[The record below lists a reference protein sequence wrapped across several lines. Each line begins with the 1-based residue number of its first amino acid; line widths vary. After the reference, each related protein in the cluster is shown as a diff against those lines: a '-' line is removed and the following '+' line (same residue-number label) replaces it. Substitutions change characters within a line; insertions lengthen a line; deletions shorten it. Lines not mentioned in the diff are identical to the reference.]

1 MPVGRPTD
9 YSEEIAA
16 VICDRIAEG
25 ESLRSICRADDMPDK
40 STVFR
45 WLAAH
50 DAFRDHYVRAR
61 ETQADAMVD
70 EIIDIADDGHN
81 DWMKKNF
88 GEDVRW
94 VENGEALRRSQLRID
109 ARKWLA
115 VKMLPKK
122 YGERLQTEVTGKDGA
137 PLVAEDDRLTKVL
150 ALLMAK
156 S

>member
-1 MPVGRPTD
+1 MGRPTD

-50 DAFRDHYVRAR
+50 DSFRDHYARAR

-81 DWMKKNF
+81 DWMLKHF
-88 GEDVRW
+88 GDDSRW

-156 S
+156 